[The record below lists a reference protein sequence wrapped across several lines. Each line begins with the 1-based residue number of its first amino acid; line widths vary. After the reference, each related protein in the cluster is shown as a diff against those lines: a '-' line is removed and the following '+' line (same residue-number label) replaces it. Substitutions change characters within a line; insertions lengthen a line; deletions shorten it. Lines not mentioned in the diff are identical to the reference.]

1 MFILVL
7 CFILIAIIYFIMFL
21 KKYFLPSFF
30 FAMAVYPKTLVGVN
44 KMGFFNP
51 TVFFIQFA
59 QFFIITSYLLK
70 NCVLWVETFI
80 WVLNSTGSIIYEPF
94 VFY

>member
-44 KMGFFNP
+44 KMGFF
-51 TVFFIQFA
+51 
-59 QFFIITSYLLK
+59 
-70 NCVLWVETFI
+70 
-80 WVLNSTGSIIYEPF
+80 
-94 VFY
+94 